1 MLPKSTRC
9 HLQVRKFSVPI
20 NAESRRVSWNVR
32 EICDVTRIEVQMLDE
47 DRFHNLFSLLDL
59 EEELSVVIDVVQNL
73 TAQVLCQVVEE
84 L

>member
-1 MLPKSTRC
+1 
-9 HLQVRKFSVPI
+9 
-20 NAESRRVSWNVR
+20 
-32 EICDVTRIEVQMLDE
+32 MLDE